1 MQVKKRLLIFCLLG
15 VVVFFNSCKK
25 DVKEKVNPN
34 IKFEVEEGYI
44 SSDTTLD
51 LDQTVKIKITAT
63 SDESAITLFN
73 FKIYNGESVVS
84 VDSGLNCNSFTTEI
98 FLTKGFSSQ
107 EKWVFSVRNKDLRW
121 DSVWVNVGLNPGWQ
135 FGPIT
140 HISGI
145 QLGAQQNA
153 SIGSFYSLSQ
163 NSVYTF
169 SNAQNSQNFVDLC
182 YYYDNAGDLN
192 SLASPGANIA
202 SSIFDFS
209 SWNIRNEARFV
220 QTSLSVS
227 DFDNCQND
235 SLIISNTFVYQ
246 SGKRKC
252 KLLTPGNVYSFIR
265 GEYKGLIKFT
275 QVEGAET
282 GTMTMDIKYQNL

>member
-1 MQVKKRLLIFCLLG
+1 MQVKKRLLIFCLIG
-15 VVVFFNSCKK
+15 VVVFFISCKK
-25 DVKEKVNPN
+25 DVKEKVNPF

-44 SSDTTLD
+44 SSDTILD

-73 FKIYNGESVVS
+73 FKIYDGESVVS
-84 VDSGLNCNSFTTEI
+84 VDSGLNCNSFTTVI
-98 FLTKGFSSQ
+98 SLTKGFSTQ

-202 SSIFDFS
+202 TSIFDFS
-209 SWNIRNEARFV
+209 SWSIRNEARFV